1 MNNIKTYV
9 ENGTMKV
16 FFNIS
21 YNGKRF
27 MVSTGLVS
35 TEKFI
40 GLVFPQSVPNH
51 RVKTL
56 QLTKIYSS
64 LEEYMLTHDHEPLQ
78 QMKEHL
84 KSIINGKENTIE
96 KNILYY
102 IDEYIKA
109 KTKDSTKQ
117 VFLTTKARIG
127 KFDEHATFD
136 TIDRSWLERF
146 QAHELIK
153 GRLINGIAI
162 DLTHIAASGYVTS

>member
-9 ENGTMKV
+9 ENGIMKV

-27 MVSTGLVS
+27 MLSTGLTS
-35 TEKFI
+35 TEKFT
-40 GLVFPQSVPNH
+40 GLIFPSSVPNH

-64 LEEYMLTHDHEPLQ
+64 LEEYMLTHDKESIQ

-84 KSIINGKENTIE
+84 RNIINGKEDTVE

-109 KTKDSTKQ
+109 KTKESTKPMNSPKEGP
-117 VFLTTKARIG
+117 LMA
-127 KFDEHATFD
+127 
-136 TIDRSWLERF
+136 L
-146 QAHELIK
+146 L
-153 GRLINGIAI
+153 
-162 DLTHIAASGYVTS
+162 